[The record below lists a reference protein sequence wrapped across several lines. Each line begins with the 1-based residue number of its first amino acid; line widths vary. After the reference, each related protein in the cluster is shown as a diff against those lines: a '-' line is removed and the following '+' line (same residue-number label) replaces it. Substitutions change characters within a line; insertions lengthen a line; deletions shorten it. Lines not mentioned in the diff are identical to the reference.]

1 MNTTSF
7 LLLRLAL
14 GASLLGHGLVRLPKL
29 AGFSQGMVGAFQK
42 SMLPAA
48 LVTPFTYALPILEFV
63 IGLLLVA
70 GLFTRL
76 SLVAAGVLML
86 LLILGACLIESWEA
100 LPSQFI
106 HVAFAAVLLNFL
118 TSNTWAL
125 DNLLGRR

>member
-29 AGFSQGMVGAFQK
+29 AGFSQWMVATFQK

-48 LVTPFTYALPILEFV
+48 LVTPFSYALPILEFV

-70 GLFTRL
+70 GLFTRV
-76 SLVAAGVLML
+76 SLVAAGALML
-86 LLILGACLIESWEA
+86 VLILGACLIENWDA
-100 LPSQFI
+100 LPSQLI
-106 HVAFAAVLLNFL
+106 HVAFAVLLLNFL
-118 TSNTWAL
+118 SSNTWAL
-125 DNLLGRR
+125 DLVLGK